1 MTDQKTKN
9 KGKDRAGP
17 SLPSGLFLLLIASY
31 FQRSSALGEEVPAAS
46 LRVVVEYLPR
56 GVTNG
61 GTGKVPGI

>member
-9 KGKDRAGP
+9 KGEGRAGP

-31 FQRSSALGEEVPAAS
+31 FQRGSALGEEVPAAS